1 MRAFAHRGGAQH
13 PDLLGLENTLRAFR
27 HAADLG
33 YTDLETDVH
42 VTRDG
47 VLVAFH
53 DDVLDRVTDAVG
65 SVADATWAQV
75 RGARID
81 GREPVPTFGEL
92 LDELPACTFNA
103 DLKSDAAAY
112 ALSDLLDARGAHDR
126 VLVGSF
132 SARRLRLFRRL
143 THGRVATGAHPGEVA
158 AFRLLPSAA
167 LVALVTGDRADALQV
182 PVRVGPLRLLTAGFV
197 RRAHALGVPVHVWTV
212 DDPARM
218 RALLDAGVDG
228 LMTDRTDV
236 LREVLR
242 ERGVWSRENA
252 ANPR

>member
-1 MRAFAHRGGAQH
+1 MRAFAHRGGARH
-13 PDLLGLENTLRAFR
+13 PDLDGLENTLLAFR
-27 HAADLG
+27 HAAGLG

-65 SVADATWAQV
+65 AVEDTTWAQLS
-75 RGARID
+75 RARIG
-81 GREPVPTFGEL
+81 GRGSVPTFGDL
-92 LDELPACTFNA
+92 LEQLPGCSFNV

-112 ALSDLLDARGAHDR
+112 ALADLLDARAAHDR

-143 THGRVATGAHPGEVA
+143 SHGRVATGAHPGEVA

-167 LVALVTGDRADALQV
+167 LVALVTGDHADALQV
-182 PVRVGPLRLLTAGFV
+182 PVRVGLLRLLTPGLL
-197 RRAHALGVPVHVWTV
+197 RRAHALGVPVHVWVV
-212 DDPARM
+212 DDPAQM
-218 RALLDAGVDG
+218 HALLDAGVDG
-228 LMTDRTDV
+228 LMTDRTD
-236 LREVLR
+236 LLGEVLR
-242 ERGVWSRENA
+242 ARGAWVGEGA
-252 ANPR
+252 ASPR